1 MSGGHDPVGPQVQ
14 PADSETNGT
23 TAAGGDS
30 LAELATQFQ
39 ELARTMVSTEPG
51 QQLSTKRLLQFAA
64 VSVPGGEHAAITLV
78 GKHSRPNTVA
88 ASDEVPRHV
97 DALQYETGEGPCLD
111 ALLQNDIAH
120 AADLATDPQW
130 PAFGP
135 RAASET
141 GVRSMLSFRLFL
153 TADQH
158 GALNFYAS
166 TPDAFDSLALSTGAI
181 FASYTSL
188 VLLNQ
193 LHQDESLHLHRALES
208 NREIGMALGILMVRG
223 LHTPEEAFRRLRVA
237 SQHLH
242 RKLHDIAEEVIH
254 TGQLPDHPTGPPS
267 APLT

>member
-1 MSGGHDPVGPQVQ
+1 MTGGQDPAGPANGEVR
-14 PADSETNGT
+14 GT
-23 TAAGGDS
+23 TAADENS
-30 LAELATQFQ
+30 LNELATQFQ

-51 QQLSTKRLLQFAA
+51 QQLGTKRLLQFAA
-64 VSVPGGEHAAITLV
+64 ASVPGGEHAAITLV

-88 ASDEVPRHV
+88 ASDEVPRNV

-111 ALLQNDIAH
+111 ALLDNDIAH

-153 TADQH
+153 TEGQH
-158 GALNFYAS
+158 GALNFYAG
-166 TPDAFDSLALSTGAI
+166 TPGAFDTLALSTGAI

-188 VLLNQ
+188 LLLNEI
-193 LHQDESLHLHRALES
+193 HQDESLHLRRALDS
-208 NREIGMALGILMVRG
+208 NREIGMALGILMARG

-254 TGQLPDHPTGPPS
+254 TGELPDHPTGLPQSPDRKR
-267 APLT
+267 